1 MTTEY
6 NSTHYGAEIDSAVTK
21 VIATSGSWDSI
32 VTDVN
37 TKSGSWE
44 DTATD
49 LTSKSGSWEDLE
61 TYTASLDWNMNSQSV
76 VYDDSLIN
84 DDEYCGTIINKTAG
98 ENVVFGNVCYMAS
111 TEKLMKAQASSSE
124 KMPGLY
130 LAIESISAD
139 ADGSFLRR
147 GWASSGSWSG
157 FTAGEFLYI
166 ESGSTDGVL
175 TNVTASDTGAN
186 IQIVGIAA
194 EANRIDFDPS
204 LVLVELS

>member
-21 VIATSGSWDSI
+21 VLATSGSWDSI

-37 TKSGSWE
+37 SKSGSWE
-44 DTATD
+44 DTTTD

-76 VYDDSLIN
+76 VYEDDLIT
-84 DDEYCGTIINKTAG
+84 DDEYCGTIVKKTAG
-98 ENVVFGNVCYMAS
+98 EDVSFGDICYMNS

-130 LAIESISAD
+130 LAVESISTD
-139 ADGSFLRR
+139 AVGSFLRR
-147 GWASSGSWSG
+147 GWASSTDWSG
-157 FTAGEFLYI
+157 FTAGELIYI
-166 ESGSTDGVL
+166 ESGSTNGVI
-175 TNVTASDTGAN
+175 TNTAATDTGAN
-186 IQIVGIAA
+186 VQIVGIAA
-194 EANRIDFDPS
+194 ESNRIDFDPS

>member
-1 MTTEY
+1 MPTEY

-32 VTDVN
+32 
-37 TKSGSWE
+37 
-44 DTATD
+44 A
-49 LTSKSGSWEDLE
+49 
-61 TYTASLDWNMNSQSV
+61 TYTASLNWNMNSQSV

-84 DDEYCGTIINKTAG
+84 DDEYCGTIVKKTAG
-98 ENVVFGNVCYMAS
+98 ENIVFGDVCYMAS
-111 TEKLMKAQASSSE
+111 TEKIMKAQASSSE

-130 LAIESISAD
+130 LAVESISTSAV
-139 ADGSFLRR
+139 GSFLRR

-166 ESGSTDGVL
+166 ESGSTDGVI

-186 IQIVGIAA
+186 VQIIGIAA
-194 EANRIDFDPS
+194 ESNRIDFDPS